1 MRIQDYD
8 SVCDVTSPA
17 DIASTLSRRHV
28 GGTNSFWLSHGAEL
42 YPAINIMVKGDL
54 AAVHYLPKDQE
65 PGFVSVA
72 NVRGPRPDETSIFF
86 IGPTEKIWVRNDAV
100 VPFSD
105 ALKVAQDFSISTTM
119 PNCIQWFEL

>member
-1 MRIQDYD
+1 MSQALR
-8 SVCDVTSPA
+8 

-54 AAVHYLPKDQE
+54 AAVHSLPKDQE

>member
-1 MRIQDYD
+1 
-8 SVCDVTSPA
+8 
-17 DIASTLSRRHV
+17 
-28 GGTNSFWLSHGAEL
+28 
-42 YPAINIMVKGDL
+42 MVKGDL